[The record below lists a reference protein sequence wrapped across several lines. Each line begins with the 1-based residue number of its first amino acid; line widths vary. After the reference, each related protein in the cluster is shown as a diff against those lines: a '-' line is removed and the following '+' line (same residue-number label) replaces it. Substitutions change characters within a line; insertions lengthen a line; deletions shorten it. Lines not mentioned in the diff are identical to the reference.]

1 MSRTTRKHLRYDEDT
16 GQMRLNPEGRDDKGR
31 CDCCGNKAQK
41 ANNKRNRATIKRQL
55 RNNPSQ

>member
-1 MSRTTRKHLRYDEDT
+1 MSRTYRNRID
-16 GQMRLNPEGRDDKGR
+16 PERTQDDKPR

-41 ANNKRNRATIKRQL
+41 ANNKRDRATVKRQL